1 MHELSLASA
10 IVEAC
15 DERARCAR
23 VRRVCLQVGALSC
36 VLPESL
42 NFCFE
47 VAAKGTALEGA
58 SLEIE
63 MIPASSRCRD
73 CGSAVLMREIFA
85 ACACGSLNLEPPR
98 GGNGMRI
105 VSMEI
110 EEIA

>member
-15 DERARCAR
+15 DERACGTR
-23 VRRVCLQVGALSC
+23 VRRVCLLVGALSC

-42 NFCFE
+42 TFCFE

-63 MIPASSRCRD
+63 MVPAASRCRD
-73 CGSAVLMREIFA
+73 CGGAVLMREIFA
-85 ACACGSLNLEPPR
+85 ACGCGSLNLEPPR
-98 GGNGMRI
+98 GGNELRI
-105 VSMEI
+105 LSIEI
-110 EEIA
+110 EEAA

>member
-15 DERARCAR
+15 DERARGAR

-42 NFCFE
+42 SFCFE
-47 VAAKGTALEGA
+47 VAAEGTALQGA

-63 MIPASSRCRD
+63 TVPASSRCRD

-85 ACACGSLNLEPPR
+85 ACDCGSLNLEPPR
-98 GGNGMRI
+98 GGSGMRI
-105 VSMEI
+105 LSMEI
-110 EEIA
+110 EEMA